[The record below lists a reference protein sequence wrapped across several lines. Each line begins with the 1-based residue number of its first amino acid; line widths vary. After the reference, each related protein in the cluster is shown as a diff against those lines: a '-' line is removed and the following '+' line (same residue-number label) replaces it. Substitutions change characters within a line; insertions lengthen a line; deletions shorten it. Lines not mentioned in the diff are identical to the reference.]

1 MACCLDCS
9 TDEGPE
15 AQKRRSSWISLPPL
29 DGDDDLLS
37 EASSMCFGE
46 SHSHLAALREER
58 SLRLPGRR
66 GAQRPSEASQSPDAA
81 SCPH

>member
-29 DGDDDLLS
+29 DGDDDLSS
-37 EASSMCFGE
+37 EASSMCFGD
-46 SHSHLAALREER
+46 SHLAALREER

-66 GAQRPSEASQSPDAA
+66 GAQRPSEAS
-81 SCPH
+81 